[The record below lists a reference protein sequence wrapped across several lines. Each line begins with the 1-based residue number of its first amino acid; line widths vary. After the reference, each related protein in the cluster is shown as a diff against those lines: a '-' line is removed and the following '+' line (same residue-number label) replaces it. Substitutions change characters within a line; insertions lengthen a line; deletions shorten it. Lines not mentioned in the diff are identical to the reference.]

1 MERQTGT
8 PEGAPAPAARQPAAP
23 PLDDVDRRMVAE
35 LARDGRMAVRT
46 LAERLHISRANAYSR
61 LGRLVRDRVI
71 RGFSVRLDPAQVG
84 LTTAV
89 YVTMQI
95 EQNAWR
101 EVRERL
107 IRLPAIQ
114 HFALTGGAFDIIALA
129 RVPDQAHLRSLVLDE
144 IQSIPGVR
152 NTQTQL
158 VFEEVPDE
166 MLLP

>member
-1 MERQTGT
+1 M
-8 PEGAPAPAARQPAAP
+8 ARQPAAA
-23 PLDDVDRRMVAE
+23 PLDDVDRRMIAE
-35 LARDGRMAVRT
+35 LVQDGRMAVRT

-71 RGFSVRLDPAQVG
+71 RGFSVRLDPVQIG

-95 EQNAWR
+95 EQDAWR
-101 EVRERL
+101 DVRERL
-107 IRLPAIQ
+107 TRLPAIQ

-129 RVPDQAHLRSLVLDE
+129 RVPDQAHLRTLILDE

-166 MLLP
+166 VLLP

>member
-1 MERQTGT
+1 MERQKGT
-8 PEGAPAPAARQPAAP
+8 AATAPGPPARQPA
-23 PLDDVDRRMVAE
+23 PLDDLDRRLVAE
-35 LARDGRMAVRT
+35 LVKDGRMAVRT

-71 RGFSVRLDPAQVG
+71 RGFSVRLDPAQMG

-107 IRLPAIQ
+107 LRLPAIQ

-129 RVPDQAHLRSLVLDE
+129 RVPDQGHLRALILDE

>member
-1 MERQTGT
+1 MDRQIGT
-8 PEGAPAPAARQPAAP
+8 AAGSTAPAARQ

-35 LARDGRMAVRT
+35 LVKDGRMAVRT

-101 EVRERL
+101 DVRERL
-107 IRLPAIQ
+107 TRLPAIQ

-129 RVPDQAHLRSLVLDE
+129 RVPDQAHLRALILDE

>member
-1 MERQTGT
+1 MERQMDT
-8 PEGAPAPAARQPAAP
+8 PPGSPEPPARQVADT
-23 PLDDVDRRMVAE
+23 PLDDVDRRMIAE
-35 LARDGRMAVRT
+35 LVKDGRMAVRT

-71 RGFSVRLDPAQVG
+71 RGFSVRLDPAQMG
-84 LTTAV
+84 FTTAV

-101 EVRERL
+101 DVRERL
-107 IRLPAIQ
+107 TRLPAIQ

-129 RVPDQAHLRSLVLDE
+129 RVPDQAHLRALILDE

>member
-1 MERQTGT
+1 MDRQLGT
-8 PEGAPAPAARQPAAP
+8 PPDPQAPAARQSATA
-23 PLDDVDRRMVAE
+23 LDDLDHRMLAE
-35 LARDGRMAVRT
+35 LVRDGRLAVRT

-84 LTTAV
+84 LATAV
-89 YVTMQI
+89 YITMQI

-107 IRLPAIQ
+107 TRLPAIQ

-129 RVPDQAHLRSLVLDE
+129 RVPNQAHLRALILDE

-166 MLLP
+166 VLLP